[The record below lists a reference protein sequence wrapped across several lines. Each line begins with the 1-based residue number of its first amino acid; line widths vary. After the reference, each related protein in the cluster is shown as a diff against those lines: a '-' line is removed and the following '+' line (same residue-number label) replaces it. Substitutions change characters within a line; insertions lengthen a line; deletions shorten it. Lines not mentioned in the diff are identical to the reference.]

1 MKKFHRIKKLSLLTW
16 GRKNNML
23 EINNLNVSY
32 GRIQVIWDLTMRIED
47 NEAVSIFG
55 SNGAGKTTLI
65 KAIMGLVKNKTGS
78 IKFKGEEISDLAT
91 HEIVKKGIALV
102 PQKRELFPLM
112 TVKENL
118 KLGAAYI
125 PAAKDK
131 TEESLEFVY
140 NIFPILRERE
150 KQLAGTMSGGQ
161 QRMLA
166 LGRAL
171 MSNPKLLILDEP
183 SVGLQPSLVTELFK
197 KMDEIKKEDVSILL
211 AEQNVKQGLKIIDR
225 GYVLENG
232 RIELEDTVEGL
243 SSNEEVQKTYLGI

>member
-1 MKKFHRIKKLSLLTW
+1 
-16 GRKNNML
+16 ML
-23 EINNLNVSY
+23 EINNLDVSY
-32 GRIQVIWDLTMRIED
+32 GRIQVIWDLSMKIGD

-65 KAIMGLVKNKTGS
+65 KAIMGLVKDKSGS
-78 IKFKGEEISDLAT
+78 IKFNGEELMGLPT

-112 TVKENL
+112 SVKENL
-118 KLGAAYI
+118 KLGSAYI
-125 PAAKDK
+125 PNARDK
-131 TEESLEFVY
+131 TNENLEFVY
-140 NIFPILRERE
+140 NIFPILKERE

-211 AEQNVKQGLKIIDR
+211 AEQNVQQGLKIIDR

-232 RIELEDTVEGL
+232 KIEMEDTVEGL
-243 SSNEEVQKTYLGI
+243 SSNEEIQKTYLGI

>member
-1 MKKFHRIKKLSLLTW
+1 
-16 GRKNNML
+16 ML

-32 GRIQVIWDLTMRIED
+32 DKIQVIWDLSMKIKD
-47 NEAVSIFG
+47 NEAVGIFG
-55 SNGAGKTTLI
+55 PNGAGKSTLI
-65 KAIMGLVKNKTGS
+65 KAIIGLVKSQSGS
-78 IKFKGEEISDLAT
+78 VKFKNDDITNIDT
-91 HEIVKKGIALV
+91 HKSSKRGIALV

-125 PAAKDK
+125 PRARKEID
-131 TEESLEFVY
+131 SNLEFVY
-140 NIFPILRERE
+140 NIFPILKERE

-197 KMDEIKKEDVSILL
+197 KMGDIKKEDVSILL

-232 RIELEDTVEGL
+232 KIELEDTVEGL